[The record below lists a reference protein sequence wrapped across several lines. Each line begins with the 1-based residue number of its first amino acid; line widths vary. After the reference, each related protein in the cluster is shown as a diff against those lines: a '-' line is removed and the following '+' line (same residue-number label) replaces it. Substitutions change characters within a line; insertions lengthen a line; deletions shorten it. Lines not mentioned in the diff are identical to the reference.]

1 MQHHAEPPEVGAA
14 ARAGTHA
21 SPQSAQA
28 SGTTGI
34 LRVSWRIGRIGDKL
48 DAATNNISSPEF
60 WSYRTHSHPP
70 ADIHA
75 ELCVICN
82 LFLIIYLFFMFS
94 SSIINISETPKPLA
108 NIKDTYIVF
117 ILIWEIYKK

>member
-1 MQHHAEPPEVGAA
+1 
-14 ARAGTHA
+14 
-21 SPQSAQA
+21 
-28 SGTTGI
+28 
-34 LRVSWRIGRIGDKL
+34 VSWRIGRIGDIL

-60 WSYRTHSHPP
+60 CTHSHPP
-70 ADIHA
+70 PDIHA